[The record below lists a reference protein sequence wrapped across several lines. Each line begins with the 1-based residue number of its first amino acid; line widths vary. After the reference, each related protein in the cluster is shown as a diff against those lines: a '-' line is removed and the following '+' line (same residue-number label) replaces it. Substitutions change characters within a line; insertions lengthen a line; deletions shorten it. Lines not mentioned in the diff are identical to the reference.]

1 MKLLILADIHGTTK
15 YLSRLA
21 DEAAACDAIVLAGDI
36 TNFGGRD
43 DVVMVLNALESF
55 KKPIIAVPGNCD
67 LPVVDHE
74 LQARNYSVHANVV
87 RIGDFAYL
95 GAGGS
100 LPCPGTTPNEAGE
113 GVFRDILEEAAKLAA
128 GKGAD
133 VGGQQGAGEAAE
145 LAAGKSLVLVTH
157 QPAWNTKLDTAGDR
171 HTGSRAIREFIENH
185 KPVLAVSGHMHEA
198 LGTDQI
204 GPTTLVNPGPWRS
217 GRYAVADLAPN
228 AVTVDLRTTH

>member
-1 MKLLILADIHGTTK
+1 MKLLILADIHGNTK
-15 YLSRLA
+15 HLSRLA
-21 DEAAACDAIVLAGDI
+21 DEAAACDAVVLAGDI

-43 DVVMVLNALESF
+43 DVVMVLDALEAF

-74 LQARNYSVHANVV
+74 LQARSYSVHANVV
-87 RIGDFAYL
+87 TLGEFAFL

-113 GVFRDILEEAAKLAA
+113 GVFRDILEA
-128 GKGAD
+128 
-133 VGGQQGAGEAAE
+133 AAE
-145 LAAGKSLVLVTH
+145 MAAGKSLVLVTH

-171 HTGSRAIREFIENH
+171 HTGSRAIREFIETH
-185 KPVLAVSGHMHEA
+185 KPALAVSGHMHEA

-204 GPTTLVNPGPWRS
+204 GPTTLVNPGPWRN
-217 GRYAVADLAPN
+217 GRYAIAD
-228 AVTVDLRTTH
+228 VTSESVTINLLSVS